1 MFIAQPEH
9 IRRQPRTFYSEN
21 FASIAVKTLLSHHT
35 GRWFEFNWF
44 SLLHAN
50 DVKVNKSLYID
61 IDDVYAELLNLDRR
75 LEDLHGIID

>member
-35 GRWFEFNWF
+35 GRWFEFNWYR
-44 SLLHAN
+44 LLHDN
-50 DVKVNKSLYID
+50 DVQVKRSLYVD
-61 IDDVYAELLNLDRR
+61 IDDVYAEWQNLDRK
-75 LEDLHGIID
+75 LADLHEIID